1 MKNNTQDRLLM
12 TAKYVI
18 LSILLLLFFLPLI
31 SMVSVSLKAESEIF
45 LKTGRLF
52 PEKLYFQNY
61 INAATRIDYLHYVYN
76 SLVVALMYTVTCTL
90 SSAMAGYALARFQ
103 IRETEIF
110 FTVVLSS
117 IMIPYVITLIPF
129 YLLVKNMGLT
139 DKHVLWL
146 IYGMGGA
153 PFMIYLYKQFF
164 STIPMSFEESA
175 RIDGANRF
183 QVFFKIMM
191 PLVKSGTIITSI
203 FAFQF
208 TWQNYIMP
216 ALFLSSLKT
225 TLAVK
230 INGAY
235 VDVQQN
241 ILLGELMAGVIYYI
255 GIPVILFFIF
265 QKYIMRG
272 MLEGGVK
279 G

>member
-1 MKNNTQDRLLM
+1 MEQIAKKRILM
-12 TAKYVI
+12 TVRYLA
-18 LSILLLLFFLPLI
+18 LFLLLLLFFLPII
-31 SMVSVSLKAESEIF
+31 SMISVSLKPESEIF
-45 LKTGRLF
+45 KATGKVF
-52 PEKLYFQNY
+52 PENPYFENY
-61 INAATRIDYLHYVYN
+61 INAATRIDYIRYVYN
-76 SLVVALMYTVTCTL
+76 SVAVAAMYTLTCTL
-90 SSAMAGYALARFQ
+90 SSAMAGYALARFH
-103 IRETEIF
+103 IKENNLF
-110 FTVVLSS
+110 FTIVLSS

-164 STIPMSFEESA
+164 STIPQSFEESA

-183 QVFFKIMM
+183 HVFFKIML
-191 PLVKSGTIITSI
+191 PLVKSGTVITSI

-241 ILLGELMAGVIYYI
+241 ILLGELMAGVMYYI

-265 QKYIMRG
+265 QKYIMSG
-272 MLEGGVK
+272 MLQGGLK

>member
-1 MKNNTQDRLLM
+1 MQTKIRKRLVNS
-12 TAKYVI
+12 TKYLV
-18 LSILLLLFFLPLI
+18 LCFLLLLFFLPLI

-45 LKTGRLF
+45 VKTGKLF
-52 PEKLYFQNY
+52 PEELYFENY
-61 INAATRIDYLHYVYN
+61 KNAATRINYLRYVYN
-76 SLVVALMYTVTCTL
+76 SAVVALMYTFTCTL
-90 SSAMAGYALARFQ
+90 SSAMAGYALARFR
-103 IRETEIF
+103 IRENNLF
-110 FTVVLSS
+110 FTIVLSS

-139 DKHVLWL
+139 DRHLLWL

-164 STIPMSFEESA
+164 STIPQSYEESA
-175 RIDGANRF
+175 RIDGAKRF
-183 QVFFKIMM
+183 QIFFRIML
-191 PLVKSGTIITSI
+191 PLVKSGTIITAI

-235 VDVQQN
+235 VDIQQS

-272 MLEGGVK
+272 MLEGGIK

>member
-1 MKNNTQDRLLM
+1 METRSKQRLIM
-12 TAKYVI
+12 TAKYIV
-18 LSILLLLFFLPLI
+18 LGFLLVLFFLPLI
-31 SMVSVSLKAESEIF
+31 SMLSVSLKAENEIF
-45 LKTGRLF
+45 MKTGKLF
-52 PEKLYFQNY
+52 PEKLHFKNY
-61 INAATRIDYLHYVYN
+61 VNAVTRINYLRYVYN
-76 SLVVALMYTVTCTL
+76 SLAVAVMYTATCTL
-90 SSAMAGYALARFQ
+90 SSSMAGYALARFQ
-103 IRETEIF
+103 IRENALF
-110 FTVVLSS
+110 FTIVLSS

-139 DKHVLWL
+139 DRHLLWL

-164 STIPMSFEESA
+164 STIPQSFEESA
-175 RIDGANRF
+175 RIDGAKRF
-183 QVFFKIMM
+183 QIFFRIML

-235 VDVQQN
+235 VDIQQN
-241 ILLGELMAGVIYYI
+241 ILLGELMAGVVYYI

>member
-1 MKNNTQDRLLM
+1 MDNRVKNKLLI
-12 TAKYVI
+12 TGKYIV
-18 LSILLLLFFLPLI
+18 LCLLLLLFFLPLI
-31 SMVSVSLKAESEIF
+31 SMISVSLKAESEIF
-45 LKTGRLF
+45 MNTGKIF
-52 PEKLYFQNY
+52 PEKLHLINY
-61 INAATRIDYLHYVYN
+61 YNAATRIDYLKYIYN
-76 SLVVALMYTVTCTL
+76 SLVVAILYTASCTL

-103 IRETEIF
+103 IRENNLF
-110 FTVVLSS
+110 FTIVLSS

-139 DKHVLWL
+139 DTHLLWL

-164 STIPMSFEESA
+164 STIPASFEESA
-175 RIDGANRF
+175 RIDGAGRF
-183 QVFFKIMM
+183 RIFFNIML
-191 PLVKSGTIITSI
+191 PLVKSGTIITAI

-216 ALFLSSLKT
+216 SLFLSSLKT

-235 VDVQQN
+235 VDIQQN
-241 ILLGELMAGVIYYI
+241 ILLGELMAGVFYYI
-255 GIPVILFFIF
+255 GIPVLLFFVF

>member
-1 MKNNTQDRLLM
+1 METKSQKRLIM
-12 TAKYVI
+12 SAKYVV
-18 LSILLLLFFLPLI
+18 LSVLLLLFFLPLI

-45 LKTGRLF
+45 MKTGKLF
-52 PEKLYFQNY
+52 PEKLHFENYF
-61 INAATRIDYLHYVYN
+61 NAATRIDYLRFVYN
-76 SLVVALMYTVTCTL
+76 SLIVAVMYTVTCTL
-90 SSAMAGYALARFQ
+90 SSAMAGYALARFH
-103 IRETEIF
+103 IKENNLF
-110 FTVVLSS
+110 FTIVLSS

-146 IYGMGGA
+146 IYGLGGA

-164 STIPMSFEESA
+164 STIPQSFEESA
-175 RIDGANRF
+175 RIDGARRF
-183 QVFFKIMM
+183 QIFFQIMM
-191 PLVKSGTIITSI
+191 PLVKSGTIITAI

-235 VDVQQN
+235 VDIQQN

-255 GIPVILFFIF
+255 GIPVLLFFVF